1 MRLTL
6 YGRAD
11 CELCEDMLAVV
22 ERVVGER
29 GVRVEVVD
37 VDGDPQLASDY
48 GFDVPVLCLDGEKV
62 FQHRVTEAAL
72 RARLRL

>member
-11 CELCEDMLAVV
+11 CELCDEMVAVV
-22 ERVVGER
+22 ERVAGES
-29 GVRVEVVD
+29 GLRVESVD
-37 VDGDPQLASDY
+37 VDGDPRLAAEY
-48 GFDVPVLCLDGEKV
+48 GFDVPVLCIDGQKA

-72 RARLRL
+72 RARLRV